1 MAPYW
6 CNDMR
11 NYINQELVQDREIG
25 DREVQE
31 LQCLHYIAESIIM
44 RAISEFGKDQTR
56 EQVEASFEAM
66 KFVEYEMQKR
76 WGFPLMERYH
86 THKKRL
92 GRALGL

>member
-11 NYINQELVQDREIG
+11 NYINQVLVEDRGIG
-25 DREVQE
+25 DREVAE
-31 LQCLHYIAESIIM
+31 LQCLHYIAQSIII
-44 RAISEFGKDQTR
+44 RATAETCITKRQQ
-56 EQVEASFEAM
+56 QVEEAFEAM

-76 WGFPLMERYH
+76 WGFSLSERYH

-92 GRALGL
+92 QRIIGG